1 MFLKNGKKR
10 IQNEVIMDID
20 NFVKK
25 VLIMRTAQKDYF
37 KCRFPDLLRKAK
49 LLESEIDREIKK
61 YYEEKVNKD
70 QGTFFVNDH

>member
-1 MFLKNGKKR
+1 MFLKSEQKR

-37 KCRFPDLLRKAK
+37 KYRFPDSLRKAK
-49 LLESEIDREIKK
+49 LLESEIDGEIKR

-70 QGTFFVNDH
+70 QGTFFTY

>member
-1 MFLKNGKKR
+1 
-10 IQNEVIMDID
+10 MDID

-25 VLIMRTAQKDYF
+25 VLIMRTVQKDYF
-37 KCRFPDLLRKAK
+37 KLRFPGLLRKAK
-49 LLESEIDREIKK
+49 ALENEIDREIKK

>member
-1 MFLKNGKKR
+1 
-10 IQNEVIMDID
+10 MDID

-25 VLIMRTAQKDYF
+25 VLIMRTVQKDYF
-37 KCRFPDLLRKAK
+37 KCRFPDLLRKAGT
-49 LLESEIDREIKK
+49 LESEVDSEIKR

>member
-1 MFLKNGKKR
+1 
-10 IQNEVIMDID
+10 MDID

-25 VLIMRTAQKDYF
+25 VLIMRTAQKDYL
-37 KCRFPDLLRKAK
+37 KYRFPDLLRKTQK
-49 LLESEIDREIKK
+49 LENEIDGEIKK

>member
-1 MFLKNGKKR
+1 MFLKNEQKR

-49 LLESEIDREIKK
+49 LLESEIDGEIKK

-70 QGTFFVNDH
+70 QKTLFTY

>member
-1 MFLKNGKKR
+1 
-10 IQNEVIMDID
+10 MDID

-37 KCRFPDLLRKAK
+37 KYRFPDLLRKVK
-49 LLESEIDREIKK
+49 LLESEVDNEIKR

-70 QGTFFVNDH
+70 QRTFFTY

>member
-1 MFLKNGKKR
+1 
-10 IQNEVIMDID
+10 MDID

-25 VLIMRTAQKDYF
+25 ILIMRTAQKDYF
-37 KCRFPDLLRKAK
+37 KYRFPDLLKEAK
-49 LLESEIDREIKK
+49 LLENEVDREIKR

>member
-1 MFLKNGKKR
+1 
-10 IQNEVIMDID
+10 MDID

-37 KCRFPDLLRKAK
+37 KYHFPDLLRKTK
-49 LLESEIDREIKK
+49 TLENEVDREIKK

>member
-1 MFLKNGKKR
+1 MFLKNEQKKVK
-10 IQNEVIMDID
+10 NEVIMDID

-37 KCRFPDLLRKAK
+37 KCRFPGALRKAK
-49 LLESEIDREIKK
+49 KLESEVDGEIKK

-70 QGTFFVNDH
+70 QRTFFT

>member
-1 MFLKNGKKR
+1 
-10 IQNEVIMDID
+10 MDID

-37 KCRFPDLLRKAK
+37 KYRFPDLLKKAK
-49 LLESEIDREIKK
+49 LLEAEIDREVKM

-70 QGTFFVNDH
+70 QRTFFVNDY

>member
-1 MFLKNGKKR
+1 
-10 IQNEVIMDID
+10 MDID

-37 KCRFPDLLRKAK
+37 KRRFPDLLRKAK
-49 LLESEIDREIKK
+49 TLENEVDREIKK

-70 QGTFFVNDH
+70 QGTFFVNNY

>member
-1 MFLKNGKKR
+1 
-10 IQNEVIMDID
+10 MDID

-37 KCRFPDLLRKAK
+37 KYRFPELLRKSK
-49 LLESEIDREIKK
+49 LLEDEVDREIKR

-70 QGTFFVNDH
+70 QGTFFVNDY

>member
-1 MFLKNGKKR
+1 MN
-10 IQNEVIMDID
+10 ID
-20 NFVKK
+20 DFVKK

-37 KCRFPDLLRKAK
+37 KYRFPDLLRKAET
-49 LLESEIDREIKK
+49 LEREVDSEIKR

>member
-1 MFLKNGKKR
+1 
-10 IQNEVIMDID
+10 MDID

-25 VLIMRTAQKDYF
+25 VLIMRTVQKDYF

-49 LLESEIDREIKK
+49 TLENEVDREIKR

-70 QGTFFVNDH
+70 QKTFFVNDN

>member
-1 MFLKNGKKR
+1 
-10 IQNEVIMDID
+10 MDID
-20 NFVKK
+20 SFVKK

-37 KCRFPDLLRKAK
+37 KCRFPDLLRKTK
-49 LLESEIDREIKK
+49 LLESEIDREIKR

>member
-1 MFLKNGKKR
+1 
-10 IQNEVIMDID
+10 MDID

-25 VLIMRTAQKDYF
+25 VLIMRIAQKDYF

-49 LLESEIDREIKK
+49 TLENEVDREIKK

>member
-1 MFLKNGKKR
+1 MFLKNKQKR
-10 IQNEVIMDID
+10 MKNKVVMDID

-37 KCRFPDLLRKAK
+37 KYRFPDLLRKAER
-49 LLESEIDREIKK
+49 LENEVDREIKK

-70 QGTFFVNDH
+70 QRTFFVNDH